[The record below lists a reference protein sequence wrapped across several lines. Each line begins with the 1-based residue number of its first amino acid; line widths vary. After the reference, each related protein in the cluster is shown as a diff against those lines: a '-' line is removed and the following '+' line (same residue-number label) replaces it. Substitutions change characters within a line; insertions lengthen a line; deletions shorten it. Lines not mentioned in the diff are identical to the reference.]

1 MWGLSQERAEKLIS
15 FEGKL
20 MSWEHDEQGREWP
33 KVRLDDEQ
41 AHTGGHGKELR
52 VHCECRRAWEAMVV
66 VK

>member
-1 MWGLSQERAEKLIS
+1 
-15 FEGKL
+15 